1 MASTALPQADVFVE
15 ARRVLD
21 AAQDAGVALRGLGG
35 VAIGLLCPS
44 ASAPPLQRSYG
55 DVDFVGDS
63 RQTAAIEELFAV
75 LGYEPEREFND
86 LHGERRLFFTD
97 RANRREADVFLDAV
111 KACHTLELRS
121 RLTVGAG
128 PLSAADLLLSKLQ
141 VVETNDKDYQDALA
155 LVCDQELVEVD
166 GAGGI
171 SLVRLREVCAADW
184 GWWRTVTLVGA
195 RTLERAE
202 RHAAAGELPGVAAE
216 RLRRILDDLE
226 QAPKSRRWKLRARVG
241 ERMRWHE
248 EPEDLD
254 HTDSR

>member
-1 MASTALPQADVFVE
+1 MPQADVFVE

-21 AAQDAGVALRGLGG
+21 AAPDAGVALRGLGG

-63 RQTAAIEELFAV
+63 RQTAAIEALFAD

-86 LHGERRLFFTD
+86 LHGERRLFFVD
-97 RANRREADVFLDAV
+97 RANRREADVFLDAI
-111 KACHTLELRS
+111 KACHTLELRD
-121 RLTVGAG
+121 RLAAGTG

-141 VVETNDKDYQDALA
+141 VFQTSEKDYQDALA
-155 LVCDQELVEVD
+155 LVCDQELVEAD
-166 GAGGI
+166 GPGGI
-171 SLVRLREVCAADW
+171 SLARLREVCAADW

-195 RTLERAE
+195 RALERAE
-202 RHAAAGELPGVAAE
+202 AHAAAGDLPSAGAE
-216 RLRRILDDLE
+216 RLRRILDELE
-226 QAPKSRRWKLRARVG
+226 RAPKSRRWKLRARVG

-248 EPEDLD
+248 EPEGLE
-254 HTDSR
+254 HAET